1 MMEPQMPDI
10 DVYFSFRSPYSYLAT
25 PDMLKLKQ
33 DYGVGV
39 NLRPVFP
46 IAVRN
51 PEFFDPSNVKRAR
64 YIGLDWVRRAEFLGM
79 ANHWPKPDPINQNME
94 TYEIAK
100 EQPLINE
107 LTKLGVEA
115 QRQGR
120 GIEFAKH
127 VSHLIFGG
135 TKGWNE
141 GAHLSKA
148 VSAAGL
154 DLAGLKANIE
164 NGSHLDEISA
174 NQDALEAAGHWGVPT
189 YVFNNEPYFGQ
200 DRIDLLRWRLDK
212 EKLNKGSG

>member
-1 MMEPQMPDI
+1 MSDV

-25 PDMLKLKQ
+25 PDMVKLKQ
-33 DYGVGV
+33 EYTAAV

-51 PEFFDPSNVKRAR
+51 PEFFDPSNLKRAR

-79 ANHWPKPDPINQNME
+79 AKHWPNPDPITQNME
-94 TYEIAK
+94 TYEIAE
-100 EQPLINE
+100 EQPLIHE

-135 TKGWNE
+135 IKDWNQ
-141 GAHLSKA
+141 GDHFTKA
-148 VSAAGL
+148 VSDAGL
-154 DLAGLKANIE
+154 NLAELRANIE
-164 NGSHLDEISA
+164 NGNHLEEISA
-174 NQDALEAAGHWGVPT
+174 NQDALEDSGHWGVPT
-189 YVFNNEPYFGQ
+189 YVFNNEPFFGQ
-200 DRIDLLRWRLDK
+200 DRIDLLRWRLDQSDLK
-212 EKLNKGSG
+212 K

>member
-1 MMEPQMPDI
+1 MPNI

-25 PDMLKLKQ
+25 PDMLKLRQ
-33 DYGVGV
+33 DYGVDV

-100 EQPLINE
+100 EQPLIHE

-141 GAHLSKA
+141 GTHLSKA
-148 VSAAGL
+148 VSDAGL
-154 DLAGLKANIE
+154 NLAGLRANIE

-200 DRIDLLRWRLDK
+200 DRIELLRWRLDK
-212 EKLNKGSG
+212 AKLNKSIG

>member
-1 MMEPQMPDI
+1 MSDV

-33 DYGVGV
+33 DYTAIV

-51 PEFFDPSNVKRAR
+51 PEFFDPSNLKRAR

-79 ANHWPKPDPINQNME
+79 AKHWPNPDPVTQNME
-94 TYEIAK
+94 TYEIAE
-100 EQPLINE
+100 EQSLIHE
-107 LTKLGVEA
+107 LTKLGIEA

-135 TKGWNE
+135 VKDWNQ
-141 GAHLSKA
+141 GDHFTKA
-148 VSAAGL
+148 VSDAGL
-154 DLAGLKANIE
+154 NLAELRANIE
-164 NGSHLDEISA
+164 NGNHLEEISA
-174 NQDALEAAGHWGVPT
+174 NQDALEDSGHWGVPT
-189 YVFNNEPYFGQ
+189 YVFNNEPFFGQ
-200 DRIDLLRWRLDK
+200 DRIDLLRWRLDQSDLK
-212 EKLNKGSG
+212 K

>member
-1 MMEPQMPDI
+1 MSDV

-33 DYGVGV
+33 EYTAAV

-51 PEFFDPSNVKRAR
+51 PEFFDPSNLKRAR

-79 ANHWPKPDPINQNME
+79 AKHWPNPDPVTQNME
-94 TYEIAK
+94 TYEIAE
-100 EQPLINE
+100 EQPLIHE

-135 TKGWNE
+135 IKDWNQ
-141 GAHLSKA
+141 GDHFTKA
-148 VSAAGL
+148 VSDAGL
-154 DLAGLKANIE
+154 NLAELRANIE
-164 NGSHLDEISA
+164 NGNHLEEISA
-174 NQDALEAAGHWGVPT
+174 NQDALEDSGHWGVPT
-189 YVFNNEPYFGQ
+189 YVFNNEPFFGQ
-200 DRIDLLRWRLDK
+200 DRIDLLRWRLDQSDLK
-212 EKLNKGSG
+212 K

>member
-1 MMEPQMPDI
+1 MPVV

-33 DYGVGV
+33 DYAVTV

-51 PEFFDPSNVKRAR
+51 PEFFDSSNLKRAR
-64 YIGLDWVRRAEFLGM
+64 YIGLDWLRRAEFLGM
-79 ANHWPKPDPINQNME
+79 ANHWPKPDPITQDMD
-94 TYEIAK
+94 TYKIAK
-100 EQPLINE
+100 EQPLIHE

-135 TKGWNE
+135 TKDWNQ
-141 GAHLSKA
+141 GDHFSK
-148 VSAAGL
+148 VVNDAGL
-154 DLAGLKANIE
+154 DLAELRAKIE
-164 NGSHLDEISA
+164 KGDHLEEISA

-189 YVFNNEPYFGQ
+189 YVFNNEPFFGQ
-200 DRIDLLRWRLDK
+200 DRVDLLRWRLDQNNL
-212 EKLNKGSG
+212 EK

>member
-1 MMEPQMPDI
+1 MSDV

-33 DYGVGV
+33 EYTAAV

-51 PEFFDPSNVKRAR
+51 PEFFDPSNLKRAR

-79 ANHWPKPDPINQNME
+79 AKHWPNPDPITQNME
-94 TYEIAK
+94 TYEIAE
-100 EQPLINE
+100 EQPLIHE

-135 TKGWNE
+135 IKDWNQ
-141 GAHLSKA
+141 GDHFTKA
-148 VSAAGL
+148 VSDAGL
-154 DLAGLKANIE
+154 NLAELRANIE
-164 NGSHLDEISA
+164 NGNHLEEISA
-174 NQDALEAAGHWGVPT
+174 NQDALEDSGHWGVPT
-189 YVFNNEPYFGQ
+189 YVFNNEPFFGQ
-200 DRIDLLRWRLDK
+200 DRIDLLRWRLDQSDLK
-212 EKLNKGSG
+212 K